1 MEIIKKHLTG
11 SLLLLLA
18 APMLFWACAEDEDT
32 MEMQPIVEL
41 LAPEFCDTIW
51 FDEPFTFRI
60 RVTDPGKKGLGSL
73 SFDTHHNFNHH
84 SHGAHETCHMDPEK
98 EAVHPFEEVWIYNLP
113 DDETE
118 FVFEK
123 EITIPSSNGEGNY
136 HDYGDYHFHIY
147 VTNLEGYQTFT
158 TLDYKLL
165 YREGPPANSE

>member
-1 MEIIKKHLTG
+1 MKTHVTG
-11 SLLLLLA
+11 ILMLFLA
-18 APMLFWACAEDEDT
+18 VPIMFWACAEDEDT
-32 MEMQPIVEL
+32 LELQPIVEL

-60 RVTDPGKKGLGSL
+60 RIIDPGKKGLGTL

-84 SHGAHETCHMDPEK
+84 SHGAHTSCEMDPEK
-98 EAVHPFEEVWIYNLP
+98 DAVHPFEEVWIHNLP

-123 EITIPSSNGEGNY
+123 EITIPSVAGEGIY

-147 VTNLEGYQTFT
+147 VTNTGGYQTFT

-165 YREGPPANSE
+165 YRN